1 MSNARLN
8 LLVKDNK
15 IPLEHIINPMRMKWS
30 KENSNHVRTKSE
42 IPDYILTATLTELFA
57 TSPFSYGGAL

>member
-8 LLVKDNK
+8 FLIKDNK
-15 IPLEHIINPMRMKWS
+15 IPLEHIANPMRMKWS

-57 TSPFSYGGAL
+57 TSPFS